1 MDINNKLVAFKGY
14 IGRRDYILNLMY
26 ISMIS
31 AILSAPFSIWIATAV
46 QNPFEAFNVGALVR
60 TAPIFASFF
69 WGVACIISAVLGFGL
84 YSRRI
89 ADIRGEQGRLVYIW
103 AAILAL
109 APYLWVIK
117 TNPITV
123 LIFLICL
130 VAGFII
136 LVIPGKI
143 SGQIPH
149 DELKRFN
156 WGAFW
161 GTWIWGLFNKAYIT
175 MWSIP
180 LFFTPAFFSWAIVC
194 GIKGNEWALKNQ
206 NADVEK
212 FQTGQKHQAIFWNI
226 LAGFFIF
233 ILPILLVFLISAFA
247 VTSAIKNPDG
257 LQNFLEKTEDFV
269 ELVVDDTFES
279 YELDVDENRFYMDPK
294 NWVKLSYND
303 RYNALKGAAAVA
315 SLKKSRS
322 GEEKYKGYKSSTSSE
337 MAKTKIYSTYN
348 GELLGE
354 FKMDMDTENIKDFK
368 ALLKSAMKSL
378 YFNTNP
384 ELPPDLP
391 EVDN

>member
-1 MDINNKLVAFKGY
+1 MNINNKLAAFKGF
-14 IGRRDYILNLMY
+14 IGRRDYILNVMY

-31 AILSAPFSIWIATAV
+31 AILSAPFSVWIATAV
-46 QNPFEAFNVGALVR
+46 QNPLEAFNVGALVR
-60 TAPIFASFF
+60 IAPIFASFF
-69 WGVACIISAVLGFGL
+69 WGVACVISAVLGFGL

-89 ADIRGEQGRLVYIW
+89 ADIIGEEGYPAYIW
-103 AAILAL
+103 AGILAL
-109 APYLWVIK
+109 APYLWIAK

-130 VAGFII
+130 VAGFFI

-161 GTWIWGLFNKAYIT
+161 GTWIWGLCNKTYIT

-194 GIKGNEWALKNQ
+194 GIKGNEWALKNK
-206 NADVEK
+206 DVQGGDIEN
-212 FQTGQKHQAIFWNI
+212 FQLGQKHQAIFWNI

-233 ILPILLVFLISAFA
+233 ILPILLVFLITAFV
-247 VTSAIKNPDG
+247 VTSAIKNPDAT
-257 LQNFLEKTEDFV
+257 QKFLEKTEDFI
-269 ELVVDDTFES
+269 EYVVDDEFES
-279 YELDVDENRFYMDPK
+279 YELDVDENRFYMDPQ

-322 GEEKYKGYKSSTSSE
+322 DEKRYEGYKSTTSSE
-337 MAKTKIYSTYN
+337 MAKTKIFSTYN
-348 GELLGE
+348 GELLGA
-354 FKMDMDTENIKDFK
+354 FNMDMNSEDFKDFK
-368 ALLKSAMKSL
+368 SVLKAAMKSL

-384 ELPPDLP
+384 ELPPPLP
-391 EVDN
+391 